1 MPPQDQAPVKDADLE
16 PMLMNLKEGDCY
28 VVNHGEAWL
37 RRRVQTWQEE
47 KVRHR
52 ACAVERMEHKLSGW
66 GDNDGVGK
74 VPLHEEDNLMQKDV
88 DGEEGPSQIS
98 CDRGEDDRLDRWTS
112 KGYH

>member
-1 MPPQDQAPVKDADLE
+1 MPPQDQALVKDADLE

-28 VVNHGEAWL
+28 VVNHGEGMTVVDFGGYISMA
-37 RRRVQTWQEE
+37 E
-47 KVRHR
+47 KRLL
-52 ACAVERMEHKLSGW
+52 CCQPGW
-66 GDNDGVGK
+66 GDSDGVGK